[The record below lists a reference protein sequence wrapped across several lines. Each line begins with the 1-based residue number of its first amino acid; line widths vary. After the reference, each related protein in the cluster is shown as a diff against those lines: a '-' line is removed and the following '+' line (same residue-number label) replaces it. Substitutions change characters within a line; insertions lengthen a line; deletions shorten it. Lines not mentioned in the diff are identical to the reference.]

1 MDQGHAGPK
10 RKLGSKDKTMFN
22 RRQFLLGSSALAMGA
37 ALSPMG
43 IAHSAPSTGRLVF
56 GLGAGATGG
65 LLANKALNL
74 LDQEFHT
81 GYRLDVMD
89 SRNTQ
94 AATEAVKVAPP
105 DGMTL
110 LQAQSSSMVL
120 FPCMYRSLN
129 YDPLNDF
136 EPLAIM
142 GEYTYCLT
150 VGPAVPTSVTTL
162 DGYLAWVSKNPEYR
176 DIGSVLYGSQS
187 HLISLMLARGKEVA
201 IRPQSYKS
209 PISLINDLDNKSLA
223 AAITLAGTKATL
235 GKNLRVLAVSSK
247 ERLQAWPEVATF
259 IEQKTPEIDIIGWYG
274 WFAPDGMPAQTAKAL
289 REKIVAIQ
297 ATPDYVA
304 LQKTLLLN
312 HAAQS
317 PAQISERISKEI
329 ADYRALVA
337 RYGLTQLG

>member
-1 MDQGHAGPK
+1 MV
-10 RKLGSKDKTMFN
+10 N

-37 ALSPMG
+37 ALSSMG
-43 IAHSAPSTGRLVF
+43 TAHSAPSNGRLVF

-65 LLANKALNL
+65 LVANMALDL
-74 LDQEFHT
+74 LDREFHT
-81 GYRLDVMD
+81 GYRLEVLD

-105 DGMTL
+105 DGTTL

-120 FPCMYRSLN
+120 FPCMYRALN

-150 VGPAVPTSVTTL
+150 VGPAVPASVTTL

-209 PISLINDLDNKSLA
+209 PISLVNDLDNKSLA

-247 ERLQAWPEVATF
+247 ERLEAWPDVPTF
-259 IEQKTPEIDIIGWYG
+259 AEQKTPEIDITGWYG
-274 WFAPDGMPAQTAKAL
+274 WFAPANMPVQTAKAL
-289 REKIVAIQ
+289 REKIIAIQ
-297 ATPDYVA
+297 ATPDYIA
-304 LQKTLLLN
+304 LQKKLLLN
-312 HAAQS
+312 PAAQT
-317 PAQISERISKEI
+317 PAQISERMSKEI
-329 ADYRALVA
+329 ASYRALVA